1 MFYVMYYYIMCYLL
15 YLQVHQIG
23 KTTDESSYMIGRFNT
38 DNNSDVSVQLFGQEI
53 INLRKKDQMDHKNNK
68 SDNNRRYVYYI
79 FNYFQKIKIIIK
91 IQYYISLDQIHL
103 IIKKKMLTLML

>member
-1 MFYVMYYYIMCYLL
+1 MFYIMYYLL
-15 YLQVHQIG
+15 YFQVHQIG
-23 KTTDESSYMIGRFNT
+23 KTADESSYMIGRFNT

-68 SDNNRRYVYYI
+68 SDNNKRYVSYI
-79 FNYFQKIKIIIK
+79 SNYFQKIKIIIK